1 MNKVTRIVA
10 RTIPCL
16 TIVVIACLLLIIEKE
31 FLWKA
36 QEMNLF
42 LGTGVFFKEQMV
54 LPGGLLSWIG
64 TYFTQYLYH
73 PWLGV
78 LLLAAWW
85 LLLAWLVKRT
95 FRFRG
100 AWCLLTV
107 IPVLLILATIV
118 NQGYWVYILKLRGH
132 FFLTTIATTVVTAL
146 LWLFRKVS
154 EPQTSNLKPQTSSLK
169 SIISILL
176 PFLTCAAGYPL
187 MGAYGLV
194 AALLMGIW
202 VWWLAKSR
210 VVALSVSVVAMI
222 SIIAVP
228 LLYYRYVFYQTN
240 MVNLYYAALPLYRI
254 QGDYKEYYVPYYL
267 LLLFFVA
274 MTVLCGI
281 LPHVSKREPKPSAK
295 KSSLLPALLE
305 VLGAAVPL
313 IAAAIYAGSS
323 WYHDDNFHR
332 ELAMQHCI
340 EEGDWEGVL
349 REAAAQEDEPTRA
362 IVVMR
367 NIALARL
374 GRQGDEMY
382 RYRNGSKRYDAP
394 FDMRMMMVN
403 GTLVYYHYGLINN
416 CFRLCMEMGVEFGW
430 RAEQLK
436 YMARCA
442 ILNGETMMAHKY
454 INLLK
459 STTFHKEW
467 ATELEQRCKLT
478 AYARQMEPNAPE
490 MDFIGHMMHYDD
502 ELRSDNGYVEV
513 FAMNRLTYSNYA
525 DDPIFQEQA
534 LLASLFTKDTRQ
546 FWRHF
551 GNYVKLHPGKHI
563 PTHVQEAAIHFGTL
577 EERPG
582 LESWP
587 FDESVRQNFQHFLEV
602 TPRYDNMEVEPIRKA
617 LAPEFG
623 KTYYYDYYLMDNLP
637 QY

>member
-1 MNKVTRIVA
+1 MNKLTRIVA
-10 RTIPCL
+10 GTIPL
-16 TIVVIACLLLIIEKE
+16 LAIVVIAFLLLILEKD

-42 LGTGVFFKEQMV
+42 LNTGVFFKERMV
-54 LPGGLLSWIG
+54 LPGGLLSWLG
-64 TYFTQYLYH
+64 AYFTQYFYY

-78 LLLAAWW
+78 VLLTAWW

-95 FRFRG
+95 FRLRG
-100 AWCLLTV
+100 AWCMLAVL
-107 IPVLLILATIV
+107 PVLLILATIV

-132 FFLTTIATTVVTAL
+132 FFLTTIATTAVTAL

-154 EPQTSNLKPQTSSLK
+154 KPQTSKLK
-169 SIISILL
+169 TAISILFPL
-176 PFLTCAAGYPL
+176 LTCVVGYPL
-187 MGAYGLV
+187 MGSYGLG

-210 VVALSVSVVAMI
+210 TVALTVSVVALA

-228 LLYYRYVFYQTN
+228 LLYYRNVFYQTN
-240 MVNLYYAALPLYRI
+240 MVNLYYAALPLFRI

-267 LLLFFVA
+267 LLLFFVVMVVFSGFLSRA
-274 MTVLCGI
+274 
-281 LPHVSKREPKPSAK
+281 KKEEPKPSAK
-295 KSSLLPALLE
+295 KSSLLPVLLE
-305 VLGAAVPL
+305 VLGAAIPL
-313 IAAAIYAGSS
+313 IAAIAYLGSS
-323 WYHDDNFHR
+323 WYRDENFQH
-332 ELAMQHCI
+332 ELVMEHCI
-340 EEGDWEGVL
+340 EQCDWEGVL
-349 REAAAQEDEPTRA
+349 REAATQEDEPTRA

-382 RYRNGSKRYDAP
+382 RYPNGSKRYDAP

-436 YMARCA
+436 FMARCA

-459 STTFHKEW
+459 NTTFHKEW

-478 AYARQMEPNAPE
+478 ANARQMEPNAPE

-513 FAMNRLTYSNYA
+513 FTMNRLTYSKYA

-534 LLASLFTKDTRQ
+534 LLASLFTKDERQ
-546 FWRHF
+546 FWHHF

-563 PTHVQEAAIHFGTL
+563 PTHIQEAAIHFGTL
-577 EERPG
+577 EERPDI
-582 LESWP
+582 ETWP
-587 FDESVRQNFQHFLEV
+587 FDENVRKNFHHFVEV
-602 TPRYDNMEVEPIRKA
+602 TPRYDNMEAGPVRKA

-623 KTYYYDYYLMDNLP
+623 HTYYYDYYLMDNLP